1 MDAIELEEIWRQK
14 EVRVRRGSERRHAS
28 GAREEDYSVSN
39 LFFIF
44 WYFLFIFCFRV

>member
-44 WYFLFIFCFRV
+44 

>member
-39 LFFIF
+39 LFF
-44 WYFLFIFCFRV
+44 YFLLLFIYFLL